1 MTKQRLFFSI
11 RVLAALLLAVGLPF
25 DPVLAQQEDTAI
37 NEIEELF
44 AEEEAS
50 GIPSTPAEPTETKQ
64 PGKSATPVE
73 IKGVS
78 DLGKLQPFK
87 DVAVIQKRFLPKSS
101 RFEFYIG
108 PSLNLNDAFF
118 FSVGA
123 DARVGYYFSE
133 RYGVELAA
141 IFLSTSDRRVTED
154 LLQRGV
160 KTSSFVSPRG
170 YYGIDFKW
178 TPSYGKM
185 TWANRKITPFDL
197 YLSIG
202 AGMTPTNQDKS
213 ESTLHLATGQI
224 FALSKASGV
233 RWDLSWFMFTS
244 ESNADTSGNRSL
256 YHNVLFSLGWSGFFP
271 EATYR

>member
-1 MTKQRLFFSI
+1 MTKHNLFFSI
-11 RVLAALLLAVGLPF
+11 RVFAVCLIAVGLRTER
-25 DPVLAQQEDTAI
+25 VLAQELDSTI
-37 NEIEELF
+37 SEIEQLF
-44 AEEEAS
+44 AEEEAA
-50 GIPSTPAEPTETKQ
+50 GVPATPSRPKETQQ
-64 PGKSATPVE
+64 PGAPQPD

-78 DLGKLQPFK
+78 DLSKLQPFK
-87 DVAVIQKRFLPKSS
+87 DVAVIQKRFLPKSN

-118 FSVGA
+118 FSVGG
-123 DARVGYYFSE
+123 DARLAYYFSE

-141 IFLSTSDRRVTED
+141 ILLTTSDRQVTED
-154 LLQRGV
+154 LLKRGV

-170 YYGIDFKW
+170 YYGLDFKW

-185 TWANRKITPFDL
+185 TWANQKITPFDL

-202 AGMTPTNQDKS
+202 LGMTPTNQDRS
-213 ESTLHLATGQI
+213 EGTLHLATGQI

-233 RWDLSWFMFTS
+233 RWDLSWFMFNS
-244 ESNADTSGNRSL
+244 ESSADPSGNRNL